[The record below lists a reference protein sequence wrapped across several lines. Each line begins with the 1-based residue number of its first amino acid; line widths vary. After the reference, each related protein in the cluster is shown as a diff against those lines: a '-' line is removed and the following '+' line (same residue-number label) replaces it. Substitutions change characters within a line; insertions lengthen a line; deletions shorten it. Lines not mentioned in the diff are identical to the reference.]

1 MFSLEPVLSSVCR
14 FLVVNNFLDGA
25 TGNAELLYV
34 ASPERPAAAAEAL
47 PPPLEASDIEDDGT
61 DAEEPSQAA
70 AQLASVGAAPAEL
83 ALAADT
89 AADSDASHSENEE
102 SEEGGEDSDG
112 SHADELLAAAPG
124 LLSATEQPAA
134 AAPAAGPALSPA
146 ADFAHDE
153 TMAEATA
160 DVVQTNGD

>member
-1 MFSLEPVLSSVCR
+1 MRSLEPVSSSFRR

-25 TGNAELLYV
+25 TSNAELLYV

-47 PPPLEASDIEDDGT
+47 PPPLESSDIEDDGT

-70 AQLASVGAAPAEL
+70 AQPATDGAAPAEPV
-83 ALAADT
+83 LAADT
-89 AADSDASHSENEE
+89 ATDSDASDSEDV

-112 SHADELLAAAPG
+112 SQAAELPVAAPG
-124 LLSATEQPAA
+124 LLSATEHPAA

-146 ADFAHDE
+146 ADLAHDE